1 MWGGAAA
8 WTPTLKVATQ
18 KGTRAAMRRSGAHRR
33 DMTFF
38 ATLVRLFPLKA
49 QAFFGESVEIYEHI
63 NSCHHFSLLVVLE
76 IFSCY
81 FSAAFPL
88 LNTLTEGFPLV
99 NTRDTSSL
107 QIGQYASSK
116 SLHPGIVSLQL
127 ISNNAPHFGQ
137 VQISTLINPFSMIF
151 PSLAQSNCIYI
162 LFRSQWVSSFTKLCS
177 YSAVAAIWETSS

>member
-1 MWGGAAA
+1 
-8 WTPTLKVATQ
+8 
-18 KGTRAAMRRSGAHRR
+18 MRRSGAHRR
-33 DMTFF
+33 DMTIF

-49 QAFFGESVEIYEHI
+49 QAFFGNSVEIYERI
-63 NSCHHFSLLVVLE
+63 NSYHHFSLLVVLE

-81 FSAAFPL
+81 FSAFFPL

-116 SLHPGIVSLQL
+116 SLHPGIVSLQF

-137 VQISTLINPFSMIF
+137 VQISILINPFSMIF
-151 PSLAQSNCIYI
+151 PSLAQSNCLYI
-162 LFRSQWVSSFTKLCS
+162 LFQSQWVSSFTKPCS
-177 YSAVAAIWETSS
+177 YSAVAAIWEASS